1 LANSFEKCIFAARKI
16 IEKCIF
22 GLKKP
27 IEKCK
32 IAMLYRKITSYI
44 EDYLRSDSDKI
55 LILEGARQI
64 GKSFSIREV
73 GTRLYSNYV
82 EINFVEDDEGEQLFK
97 NIHKKEDFYLTLSMV
112 AGDKLSHRND
122 TLIFLDEIQHYP
134 QFLTMLKFL
143 REDNR
148 FRYIASGSLLGI
160 TLQDTTSIPV
170 GSITIKEMFQL
181 DFEEF
186 LIANGVGADA
196 IASLRHSYNNRQSLS
211 EEYHNYVLD
220 LFKRYLLVGGL
231 PDAVNTYLNTHNIVK
246 VREVQDDIRSL
257 YGSDASKYEKE
268 HSKKLL
274 IRRIYE
280 MIPSQMENKKK
291 RVVAQDIR
299 GKKGDRFDQYKEE
312 FEYLISSGISLSVHA
327 ISNPHFPLSESLQK
341 NLLKLYLNDVGL
353 LTGLLYRNNIR
364 PVLDDVCSIN
374 LGSVYESVVAQE
386 LRAHGHKLFYY
397 DNRKQGEVDYLVD
410 DHSSMAPHPIEV
422 KSGKDY
428 TIHSALNNL
437 MKNPDYHILSSTV
450 ISNEREVH
458 QDGNITY
465 MPVYFV
471 MFMENDTPQNDASE
485 YIF

>member
-1 LANSFEKCIFAARKI
+1 
-16 IEKCIF
+16 
-22 GLKKP
+22 
-27 IEKCK
+27 
-32 IAMLYRKITSYI
+32 MLYRKISSYI
-44 EDYLRSDSDKI
+44 EDYLKSDTDKI

-64 GKSFSIREV
+64 GKSFSIREA
-73 GTRLYSNYV
+73 GQRLYPNYV

-112 AGDKLSHRND
+112 AGDKLNNHDD
-122 TLIFLDEIQHYP
+122 TLVFLDEIQHYP
-134 QFLTMLKFL
+134 QYLTMLKFL
-143 REDNR
+143 REDSR
-148 FRYIASGSLLGI
+148 YRYIASGSLLGI
-160 TLQDTTSIPV
+160 ALQDTTSIPV
-170 GSITIKEMFQL
+170 GSIIIKDMFQL

-186 LIANGVGADA
+186 LIANGFGIDA
-196 IASLRHSYNNRQSLS
+196 IALLRQSYKNRQSLT
-211 EEYHNYVLD
+211 EEHHNHVLD
-220 LFKRYLLVGGL
+220 LFRRYLLVGGL
-231 PDAVNTYLNTHNIVK
+231 PDAVNTYLETHNIVK
-246 VREVQDDIRSL
+246 VREVQDGIRSL
-257 YGSDASKYEKE
+257 YASDASKYEKE
-268 HSKKLL
+268 HKKKLL

-291 RVVAQDIR
+291 RIVAQEIR

-312 FEYLISSGISLSVHA
+312 FEYLISSGISLAVHA

-364 PVLDDVCSIN
+364 PILDDIRSIN

-410 DHSSMAPHPIEV
+410 NHATMSVHPFEV

-428 TIHSALNNL
+428 TVHSALNNL
-437 MKNPDYHILSSTV
+437 LKISEYNIHVATV
-450 ISNEREVH
+450 ISNERKFYQENKV
-458 QDGNITY
+458 TY

-471 MFMENDTPQNDASE
+471 MFMEADPPQTDE
-485 YIF
+485 KDYIF

>member
-1 LANSFEKCIFAARKI
+1 
-16 IEKCIF
+16 
-22 GLKKP
+22 
-27 IEKCK
+27 
-32 IAMLYRKITSYI
+32 MLYRKITSYI

-134 QFLTMLKFL
+134 QYLTMLKFL

-170 GSITIKEMFQL
+170 GSITVKEMFQL

-374 LGSVYESVVAQE
+374 LGSVYENVVAQE

>member
-1 LANSFEKCIFAARKI
+1 
-16 IEKCIF
+16 
-22 GLKKP
+22 
-27 IEKCK
+27 
-32 IAMLYRKITSYI
+32 MLYRKITSYI

-134 QFLTMLKFL
+134 QYLTMLKFL

-170 GSITIKEMFQL
+170 GSITVKEMFQL

-274 IRRIYE
+274 IRRIYK

-374 LGSVYESVVAQE
+374 LGSVYENVVAQE